1 MNDKAATRKRMG
13 QKLDGSV
20 PARNSLTAVAM
31 RDWTAKVE
39 ALTVVSGKAASRKA
53 SAQPDK
59 IAGE

>member
-39 ALTVVSGKAASRKA
+39 ALTVMFGKRQAARQARSQTK
-53 SAQPDK
+53 SA
-59 IAGE
+59 G